1 MPGTWFP
8 GQVAVGGRVFN
19 NNVIINGQAILQ
31 KGITSYPPS
40 VTTPGTVASAGTVY
54 NTTGYDCMVYASAT
68 TGIGKVVTAQGTLS
82 TGNTVSASN
91 ALAGGFYVPANA
103 YISVTYAGTLTWFWA
118 AV

>member
-19 NNVIINGQAILQ
+19 NNVIINGQTILQ
-31 KGITSYPPS
+31 KGLASYPPS

-68 TGIGKVVTAQGTLS
+68 TSISKVVTSAGTLS
-82 TGNTVSASN
+82 TGSGASGAN
-91 ALAGGFYVPANA
+91 LMIGGMYVPANQW
-103 YISVTYAGTLTWFWA
+103 ISLTYTGTLTWFWA